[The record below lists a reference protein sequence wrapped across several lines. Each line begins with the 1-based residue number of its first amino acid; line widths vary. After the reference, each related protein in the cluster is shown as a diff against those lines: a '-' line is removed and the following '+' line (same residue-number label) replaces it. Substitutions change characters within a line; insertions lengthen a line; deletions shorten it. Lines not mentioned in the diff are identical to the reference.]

1 MQEISQKYVYDVIM
15 KQPVSQ
21 FIMDSKYIERLSQ
34 DLKNMV
40 KVIRMINLNGCHY
53 LLVFFKGR
61 NQGTAC
67 ALNSMEFYSR

>member
-1 MQEISQKYVYDVIM
+1 M

-61 NQGTAC
+61 N
-67 ALNSMEFYSR
+67 